1 MIEHLFPQHTLLVTT
16 EDEWGTLIM
25 YMYMYEITRI
35 LFGTVVF
42 CLSEELH
49 ALLLLISVSLCS
61 TAAILLSSSLR
72 LALTSST
79 SLLVFCTSLRICF
92 SISEED
98 VCSVGGEAAL
108 LDVIPEL
115 RAWVGI
121 RAGTEDC
128 AGKPL
133 QKDNRLTADELVCSS
148 LGVAGMKSGLLS
160 KLSGEELPMES
171 KSFINPSI
179 FRPTLSKLP
188 AQLMHF
194 DPRVIKCACVDLYT
208 YQP

>member
-1 MIEHLFPQHTLLVTT
+1 MIEHLFPQHTMLVTT
-16 EDEWGTLIM
+16 EDEWGTLIL

-49 ALLLLISVSLCS
+49 ALLLLISVS

-98 VCSVGGEAAL
+98 VCSLEGEAAL

-148 LGVAGMKSGLLS
+148 LGVTGMKSGLLS

-171 KSFINPSI
+171 KSFINSSI

-188 AQLMHF
+188 AQFNAL
-194 DPRVIKCACVDLYT
+194 
-208 YQP
+208 